1 MRRILVILVLTGI
14 IYTAGYGQRSYLGL
28 SFGGSLPNDEFA
40 KTSLQEDGGYALPGF
55 VIEFAGAY
63 IFDYYF
69 GIAGTATFS
78 SNPIDA
84 VKFGEDLEAAIPPID
99 PPPAED
105 PVINIKV
112 ANWTYSNVMVGP
124 TATLPLWRFNF
135 DLRAVAGLS
144 FLLSPPQEVYIQ
156 VDDKEFFQG
165 RSNSTVNFAYMLGGG
180 LRFNVNDFYGIR
192 LSADYFRSKPTF
204 KVSEGSLI
212 DAATGKSTYEM
223 DIGTINLNIGIAYR
237 F

>member
-1 MRRILVILVLTGI
+1 MRRILATLFLTSILVTTG
-14 IYTAGYGQRSYLGL
+14 YSQRNYLGL
-28 SFGGSLPNDEFA
+28 SFGGSFPSEEFA

-69 GIAGTATFS
+69 GITGTATFS

-84 VKFGEDLEAAIPPID
+84 EEFGNDLADAIPPID
-99 PPPAED
+99 PPPATD
-105 PVINIKV
+105 PVIDIKV
-112 ANWTYSNVMVGP
+112 ANWTISNIMAGP
-124 TATLPLWRFNF
+124 IITLPVWKFNI

-156 VDDKEFFQG
+156 VDDEEFFQA
-165 RSNSTVNFAYMLGGG
+165 RSNQAVNFAYMLGTG
-180 LRFNVNDFYGIR
+180 LRFNVNESYAIR
-192 LSADYFRSKPTF
+192 LSADYFRNKPSFT
-204 KVSEGSLI
+204 VAENSLI
-212 DAATGKSTYEM
+212 GTAIGKTTYDM
-223 DIGTINLNIGIAYR
+223 NIGTINVNIGIAYR